1 LSVQDSDTISMIK
14 TDTTLTEARKEAFA
28 EALENHNF
36 GQGVDFVDHG
46 HIEKDGDIWSTRC
59 YLDDIDYDNTVEVSF
74 TCWFKEGRTEV
85 EHTEHD
91 TI

>member
-1 LSVQDSDTISMIK
+1 MIK
-14 TDTTLTEARKEAFA
+14 NDTTLNEARKEAFA

-59 YLDDIDYDNTVEVSF
+59 YLDDIDYDDTVEVSF
-74 TCWFKEGRTEV
+74 TVWFKENRTEV
-85 EHTEHD
+85 EHTDHEA
-91 TI
+91 I